1 MITIDDKTK
10 NPITEHKIDI
20 LKRLPQDMKIGRGG
34 AKGGNPWITHV
45 KNYAKENN
53 ISYAC
58 AISEAKNSYK
68 KI

>member
-34 AKGGNPWITHV
+34 AKRGNPWITNE
-45 KNYAKENN
+45 KLCKR
-53 ISYAC
+53 
-58 AISEAKNSYK
+58 K
-68 KI
+68 